1 MRTICTASKS
11 RAHFALM
18 LCVAIV
24 GNSVN
29 ASDVPEI
36 LPQPDKPPPSSGK
49 VQVYIKIGRMPVGAS
64 GLLRHGVYHTANS
77 DAPKGAR
84 VAIYK
89 GAWAAD
95 TDYNS
100 MKPARKTTVALG
112 TVKARLPSI
121 EGPHTVVA
129 TVFIDVPMSGT
140 HEIHAGY
147 DESSH
152 AVVSLAG
159 QEVYRKEP
167 GKEVV
172 VTPVPL
178 RAGK

>member
-1 MRTICTASKS
+1 
-11 RAHFALM
+11 
-18 LCVAIV
+18 
-24 GNSVN
+24 
-29 ASDVPEI
+29 
-36 LPQPDKPPPSSGK
+36 
-49 VQVYIKIGRMPVGAS
+49 
-64 GLLRHGVYHTANS
+64 
-77 DAPKGAR
+77 
-84 VAIYK
+84 
-89 GAWAAD
+89 
-95 TDYNS
+95 
-100 MKPARKTTVALG
+100 MKPAKKTTVALG

-129 TVFIDVPMSGT
+129 TAFIDVPMSGT

-178 RAGK
+178 RAGKRYPVTITYMRGGSAAFWLKQLTSRARAISPRSSRKASTHGLPTKRASGRFAMM

>member
-36 LPQPDKPPPSSGK
+36 LPQPDKTPPSSGK
-49 VQVYIKIGRMPVGAS
+49 VQVYILAGQSNMVGFGYLKGSRPVYPSIYLSADPNIKIGRMPVGAS
-64 GLLRHGVYHTANS
+64 ALLRHGVYQGSNS

-89 GAWAAD
+89 GAWSAD
-95 TDYNS
+95 TDYTA
-100 MKPARKTTVALG
+100 MKPA
-112 TVKARLPSI
+112 
-121 EGPHTVVA
+121 
-129 TVFIDVPMSGT
+129 
-140 HEIHAGY
+140 
-147 DESSH
+147 
-152 AVVSLAG
+152 SLASPVG
-159 QEVYRKEP
+159 AKRMVP
-167 GKEVV
+167 G
-172 VTPVPL
+172 
-178 RAGK
+178 